1 MTGHTAL
8 VTGAGRRLGAAI
20 AEALHG
26 AGYTLALHY
35 RNSSAEAEALCRR
48 LNERRADSARTLQGD
63 LVQTDSLAALVDRAA
78 GFWSGLTTLVNNAS
92 GFYPT
97 PFGQVDATQWTDLLA
112 SNLTAPFFLSQAAAP
127 YLRVRQGSIVN
138 IVDIHAERML
148 KDYPV
153 YSIAKAGLVAM
164 TKSLA
169 KELAPRVR
177 VNAVAPGAILWPESN
192 EEEVDRS
199 AVLERILL
207 GRTGRPEDVARAVVY
222 LAVEAEYVT
231 GQILAVD
238 GGRTLF
244 S

>member
-1 MTGHTAL
+1 MAGPTAL

-48 LNERRADSARTLQGD
+48 LNERRADSARTLPGD
-63 LVQTDSLAALVDRAA
+63 LRQTDSLRAMVDRAA
-78 GFWSGLTTLVNNAS
+78 GFWNGLTTLVNNAS

-97 PFGQVDATQWTDLLA
+97 PFGQVDATQWTDLMD
-112 SNLTAPFFLSQAAAP
+112 SNLTGPFFLSQAAAP
-127 YLRVRQGSIVN
+127 YLREQQGSIVN

-192 EEEVDRS
+192 AEEVDRS

-222 LAVEAEYVT
+222 FAVEAEYVT